1 MEIIKKIKRIFM
13 TLAFTVFALSTTVS
27 AAPFGEAE
35 DITYSQNL
43 WSAMV
48 NAGYVGPNSIMSHP
62 YTGTPPHGKI
72 LDTFDGTVTVNG
84 TTGAVIVKR
93 NYGGPDVSIENVANE
108 PAKYLKAITVMFKRR
123 GFDPE
128 DKDWFWVKYKPDG
141 SLHENEKG
149 MKLAGKIAK
158 GMSKGCIACHK
169 AAPGGDFMFNYD
181 RIK

>member
-1 MEIIKKIKRIFM
+1 MKIIKKTKRIFM

-27 AAPFGEAE
+27 AAPFGGTE

-48 NAGYVGPNSIMSHP
+48 NAGYVGPNSIMSQP

-158 GMSKGCIACHK
+158 GMPKGCIACHK

>member
-13 TLAFTVFALSTTVS
+13 TLAFAVFALSTTVS

-48 NAGYVGPNSIMSHP
+48 NAGYVGSNSIMSHP

-108 PAKYLKAITVMFKRR
+108 PAKYLKAITVMFKRS

-128 DKDWFWVKYKPDG
+128 DKDWFWVKFKPDG

>member
-1 MEIIKKIKRIFM
+1 M
-13 TLAFTVFALSTTVS
+13 
-27 AAPFGEAE
+27 
-35 DITYSQNL
+35 
-43 WSAMV
+43 
-48 NAGYVGPNSIMSHP
+48 
-62 YTGTPPHGKI
+62 
-72 LDTFDGTVTVNG
+72 
-84 TTGAVIVKR
+84 IVKR

-158 GMSKGCIACHK
+158 GMPKGCIACHK
-169 AAPGGDFMFNYD
+169 AAPGGDFMFKND